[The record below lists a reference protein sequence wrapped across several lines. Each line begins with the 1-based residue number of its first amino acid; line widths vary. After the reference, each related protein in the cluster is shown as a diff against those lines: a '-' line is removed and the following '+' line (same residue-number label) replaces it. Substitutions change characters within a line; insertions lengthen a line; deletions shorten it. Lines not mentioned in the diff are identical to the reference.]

1 MDGQISMTVPV
12 KPKRLAIIG
21 TAPSWRQCP
30 WDDKEL
36 VIACLNDAYMLKVPR
51 ANIWFDLHQFDKFFY
66 RPKAQK
72 AVYVHD
78 IPIGHYVRPE
88 GHLEWLAAQ
97 QIPVFV
103 QKPISP
109 NMVAFPYQQVEAFLA
124 PYQPEI
130 IGEAK
135 KKPYVASTPAWMV
148 AWAILEGFTEIS
160 IYGIHLA
167 TEWEYV
173 AQRPN
178 MEFLMGVAG
187 VLGVKIRLPK
197 ASPIGHADHRYAYD
211 PKPDLDIEAVNRRV
225 AILQMKSQHIDKEL
239 KKVKWWQ
246 GKGDW
251 LRQKQLVAAQII
263 DKKLEMQ
270 RLTLAKR
277 TA

>member
-1 MDGQISMTVPV
+1 MDGQVSMTVPV
-12 KPKRLAIIG
+12 TPKRLAIIG

-30 WDDKEL
+30 WDDTDL
-36 VIACLNDAYMLKVPR
+36 VIACLNDAYMLNVPR
-51 ANIWFDLHQFDKFFY
+51 ANVWFDLHPFDKFYY

-72 AVYVHD
+72 AVYAHD

-88 GHLEWLAAQ
+88 GHIEWLASQ
-97 QIPVFV
+97 PIPVFV
-103 QKPISP
+103 QKPVSP

-124 PYQPEI
+124 KYQPEI
-130 IGEAK
+130 IGEPMRA
-135 KKPYVASTPAWMV
+135 YVASTPAWMV

-187 VLGVKIRLPK
+187 ALGGTIRPPK
-197 ASPIGHADHRYAYD
+197 ASPIGHADHRYAFD
-211 PKPDLDIEAVNRRV
+211 PKPDLDIEAVKRSI
-225 AILQMKSQHIDKEL
+225 ALLQMKHQKIDQAMKAR
-239 KKVKWWQ
+239 KWWQ
-246 GKGDW
+246 SAAD
-251 LRQKQLVAAQII
+251 LVRQKRLVDARLI
-263 DKKLEMQ
+263 DKKLEIQ

-277 TA
+277 IA